1 MTQITQIKTQTFE
14 MSSASIRV
22 ICGKLIGLWTEE
34 NACVRPD
41 SPLRSIER
49 AGDGMMS
56 LVPTIRVLSDSLV
69 NRIAAGE
76 VVERP
81 ASVVKELV
89 ENSLDADA
97 RRIEVELIA
106 GGRSLVRVTDD
117 GCGMDPDDAL
127 LALER
132 HATSKIGTDEDLLHI
147 GTLGFRGEALPSIAA
162 VSRFQ
167 ILTAEDPAKGGVRVT
182 VEGGRILGAEAAARA
197 RGTTIEV
204 RDLFFNVPARRKFLR
219 APETELRHAQE
230 TLWGAALARPD
241 VAFVLRH
248 ANRTLIDAPVV
259 TDASRRLKD
268 LWRRTDQV
276 TRFEAKGAGGE
287 VEGLVAPGGGRGR
300 PTLTLL
306 VNGRPVRDRLLVG
319 AVLRVLR
326 GGGSGFGGARVVIDL
341 RLPPDHVDVNVHPA
355 KAEVRFAHAGAVF
368 ALIER
373 AVRQGVAA
381 SQGRVAVSQ
390 LDEGEP
396 EGTGVAERG
405 GGGYGELVR
414 GRLPGGAPLFA
425 HPAYDVDPE
434 VGVDETAER
443 LDAPISGH
451 HAAKRSGAKSGP
463 ADTPFGRLIGQYR
476 ESFLL
481 LEDGHGLVIV
491 DQHVAHER
499 VLYDRI
505 LRRLA
510 EGEAPSQRLLT
521 PRLLELGEAMTSAIP
536 IVEDLLRQAGIE
548 AEIFGPD
555 TIRVSSVPP
564 ELEPEAVDKVVEEIL
579 DRATALDGV
588 PERAAEELSEEIAA
602 SLSCRGAIKVNHQLS
617 RQEQKALLEDLV
629 TTDNPYRC
637 PHGRPIILRLSQEE
651 MERRLGRR

>member
-1 MTQITQIKTQTFE
+1 
-14 MSSASIRV
+14 
-22 ICGKLIGLWTEE
+22 
-34 NACVRPD
+34 
-41 SPLRSIER
+41 
-49 AGDGMMS
+49 MMS
-56 LVPTIRVLSDSLV
+56 PVPRIRVLSDSLV

-97 RRIEVELIA
+97 RRIDVELA
-106 GGRSLVRVTDD
+106 VGGRSLVRVTDD

-132 HATSKIGTDEDLLHI
+132 HATSKIGTADDLQHI

-162 VSRFQ
+162 VSRFT

-197 RGTTIEV
+197 RGTTVEV
-204 RDLFFNVPARRKFLR
+204 RDLFFNVPARRKYLR

-248 ANRTLIDAPVV
+248 GNRTLIDAPTVA
-259 TDASRRLKD
+259 DSSLRLKD
-268 LWRRTDQV
+268 LWRRVDRV
-276 TRFEAKGAGGE
+276 IRFEATGAGGT
-287 VEGLVAPGGGRGR
+287 VRGLLAPGSGRGR

-306 VNGRPVRDRLLVG
+306 VNGRAVRDRLLVG

-326 GGGSGFGGARVVIDL
+326 SGGSGFGGARVVVDL
-341 RLPPDHVDVNVHPA
+341 RLPPDAVDVNVHPA
-355 KAEVRFAHAGAVF
+355 KAEVRFAQAGAVF
-368 ALIER
+368 ALVER
-373 AVRQGVAA
+373 ALREGVAA
-381 SQGRVAVSQ
+381 SQGRIAVSRVE
-390 LDEGEP
+390 EGEP
-396 EGTGVAERG
+396 SAGVAEHG

-414 GRLPGGAPLFA
+414 GRLAGGPPLFA
-425 HPAYDVDPE
+425 HPAYDPNPD
-434 VGVDETAER
+434 VGSAEQLGT
-443 LDAPISGH
+443 LDAPMTGH
-451 HAAKRSGAKSGP
+451 HRAVRSGAKPGP

-476 ESFLL
+476 DSFLL
-481 LEDGHGLVIV
+481 LEDDHGLVIV

-505 LRRLA
+505 LRRLTDD
-510 EGEAPSQRLLT
+510 EAPSQGLLK
-521 PRLLELGEAMTSAIP
+521 PRLLEVGEAMTAALST
-536 IVEDLLRQAGIE
+536 VEGLLRRVGIE
-548 AEIFGPD
+548 AEVFGPD
-555 TIRVSSVPP
+555 TVRVSSVPP
-564 ELEPEAVDKVVEEIL
+564 ELEPEAVDQVVEEIL

-588 PERAAEELSEEIAA
+588 PERAAEELSEELAA
-602 SLSCRGAIKVNHQLS
+602 SLSCRGAIKVNHHLS
-617 RQEQKALLEDLV
+617 RQEQQALLEDLV

>member
-1 MTQITQIKTQTFE
+1 
-14 MSSASIRV
+14 
-22 ICGKLIGLWTEE
+22 
-34 NACVRPD
+34 
-41 SPLRSIER
+41 
-49 AGDGMMS
+49 MMS
-56 LVPTIRVLSDSLV
+56 LVPTIRVLSDSLI

-268 LWRRTDQV
+268 LWRRADQV

-390 LDEGEP
+390 LDESE

-434 VGVDETAER
+434 VGFDETAER

-451 HAAKRSGAKSGP
+451 HPAKRSGAKSGP

-564 ELEPEAVDKVVEEIL
+564 ELEPEAVDQVVEEIL

>member
-1 MTQITQIKTQTFE
+1 
-14 MSSASIRV
+14 
-22 ICGKLIGLWTEE
+22 
-34 NACVRPD
+34 
-41 SPLRSIER
+41 
-49 AGDGMMS
+49 MS

-97 RRIEVELIA
+97 RRIEVELAA

-132 HATSKIGTDEDLLHI
+132 HATSKIRTDEDLLHI

-162 VSRFQ
+162 VSRFVV
-167 ILTAEDPAKGGVRVT
+167 LTAEDPAKGGARVT

-197 RGTTIEV
+197 RGTTVEV

-248 ANRTLIDAPVV
+248 GNRTLIDAPAAA
-259 TDASRRLKD
+259 DASRRLKD
-268 LWRRTDQV
+268 LWRGADRI
-276 TRFEAKGAGGE
+276 TRFEANGAGGE
-287 VEGLVAPGGGRGR
+287 VQGLLAPGGGRGR
-300 PTLTLL
+300 PSLTLL
-306 VNGRPVRDRLLVG
+306 VNGRAVRDRLLVG

-326 GGGSGFGGARVVIDL
+326 GGGSGFGGARVVVDL
-341 RLPPDHVDVNVHPA
+341 KLPPDTVDVNVHPA

-368 ALIER
+368 ALVER
-373 AVRQGVAA
+373 ALRQGVAA
-381 SQGRVAVSQ
+381 SQGRVAVSR
-390 LDEGEP
+390 LDEG
-396 EGTGVAERG
+396 VAEHG

-414 GRLPGGAPLFA
+414 GRLADGAPLFA
-425 HPAYDVDPE
+425 HPAYDQDPASAGGE
-434 VGVDETAER
+434 MSEAFEST
-443 LDAPISGH
+443 ISGH
-451 HAAKRSGAKSGP
+451 HPAVRSGAKAGP

-476 ESFLL
+476 DSFLL

-510 EGEAPSQRLLT
+510 EGEAPSQGLLT
-521 PRLLELGEAMTSAIP
+521 PRLLELGEAMTAAVP
-536 IVEDLLRQAGIE
+536 MVEDLLRRVGID
-548 AEIFGPD
+548 AEVFGPD
-555 TIRVSSVPP
+555 TIKISSVPP
-564 ELEPEAVDKVVEEIL
+564 ELEPEAVDQVVEEIL

-602 SLSCRGAIKVNHQLS
+602 SLSCRGAIKVNHKLS
-617 RQEQKALLEDLV
+617 HQEQLALLEDLV